1 VEVPKL
7 VGMTTRAA
15 TNVLADQGLHW
26 RITHKTTSRSALGSV
41 ISQSKPAGGDVRPGA
56 TITLVVAKARFH
68 DLGPGFYDTRNN
80 ADRTKRNHVRQLQAL
95 GYKVTLK
102 PATT

>member
-1 VEVPKL
+1 
-7 VGMTTRAA
+7 
-15 TNVLADQGLHW
+15 
-26 RITHKTTSRSALGSV
+26 LGSV

-102 PATT
+102 PAAT

>member
-1 VEVPKL
+1 
-7 VGMTTRAA
+7 
-15 TNVLADQGLHW
+15 
-26 RITHKTTSRSALGSV
+26 
-41 ISQSKPAGGDVRPGA
+41 VRPGA

-102 PATT
+102 ARRYLAQAATPLGPGSAARHRVLPAAHTPSISDQPRVVHGVLACAVLEGHLG